1 VRYRLRIVIVTILV
15 LSTVLADSGMGG
27 LAMSHPTQQRSG
39 SDPVGQSI
47 TLPAPRLDSATS
59 VERALHKR
67 RSVREFKPEPLT
79 LPEVA
84 QLLWAAQGVTDP
96 REGFRTAPS
105 AGATYP
111 LEVYLAAGRI
121 QGLAAGVYRY
131 QPSAHAVVRVHDGD
145 VRQSLTDAA
154 LGQRW
159 VGEGAAVLVLAAV
172 YERTT
177 QRYGDRGIRYV
188 HMEVGHA
195 AQNVYLQGV
204 ALGLGAV
211 VVGAFHDGQVR
222 RIIRMLQREVP
233 LYIMPVGRT

>member
-1 VRYRLRIVIVTILV
+1 MRYRLHIAIVTTLV
-15 LSTVLADSGMGG
+15 LRTVLAGSGMGG
-27 LAMSHPTQQRSG
+27 LAMSHPAQRRSG

-59 VERALHKR
+59 VERVLHKR
-67 RSVREFKPEPLT
+67 RSVREFKTEPLT
-79 LPEVA
+79 IPEVA
-84 QLLWAAQGVTDP
+84 QLLWAAQGITDP
-96 REGFRTAPS
+96 KEGLRTAPS

-111 LEVYLAAGRI
+111 LEVYLAAGRV
-121 QGLAAGVYRY
+121 QGLTAGVYRY
-131 QPSAHAVVRVHDGD
+131 KPSAHALVRVHEGD
-145 VRQSLTDAA
+145 IRQALTDAA

-204 ALGLGAV
+204 ALGLGTV
-211 VVGAFHDGQVR
+211 VVGAFHDGLVR
-222 RIIRMLQREVP
+222 RIMRMLQRETP